1 MQRWAGRPIWLRSA
15 EASVERWTPPFCG
28 IRTSVF
34 CWLGIQSVCS
44 PVPRHEKRAGD
55 ILGHG
60 LLQPPW
66 NWGWW
71 GRRGGCFRPPAFG
84 GWRGGGLV
92 WGPQQTRRDTCR
104 PLQCVCVC
112 VLGGGGDILWVRME
126 CLSHCLPLQLSAPI
140 ASTLLL
146 ALACFKFTHS
156 QTTNLLLE
164 GALHRR

>member
-1 MQRWAGRPIWLRSA
+1 MCVCVICTLRGGSLCSDGQDAPFGSGLLRPLWNVGPPPSA
-15 EASVERWTPPFCG
+15 ESEPLWLAGYVS
-28 IRTSVF
+28 SVF
-34 CWLGIQSVCS
+34 ALPCLVRKSGRATSSATASSGPCGTGTGGDCVC
-44 PVPRHEKRAGD
+44 AGT
-55 ILGHG
+55 
-60 LLQPPW
+60 
-66 NWGWW
+66 
-71 GRRGGCFRPPAFG
+71 
-84 GWRGGGLV
+84 V
-92 WGPQQTRRDTCR
+92 
-104 PLQCVCVC
+104 CVCVC